1 MKTQSIT
8 SLKSYFLI
16 AMPGLKDPYFMH
28 SVVYI
33 HEHSTKGA
41 TGFIVNKP
49 TNVTIADVLVKMK
62 LQSDNLDLIAKP
74 TLLGGPVSQEQIFLM
89 VHDKEDH
96 SSETVAISFST
107 EALADV
113 IAAKSKQEA
122 IFFLGCANWEAGQLE
137 AEIAEN
143 GWLIVPYNG
152 DVLFHLPF
160 VSRYDAAASL
170 IGVDIHRLSS
180 DVGHA

>member
-1 MKTQSIT
+1 MKVQSIT

-16 AMPGLKDPYFMH
+16 AMPGLKDPYFMN

-33 HEHSTKGA
+33 HEHGKKGA

-49 TNVTIADVLVKMK
+49 TNVTIADVLLKMK
-62 LQSDNLDLIAKP
+62 LQSDNVDLAARP

-89 VHDKEDH
+89 VHDKADL
-96 SSETVAISFST
+96 SSKTVAISFSH

-113 IAAKSKQEA
+113 IAAKSEQEA
-122 IFFLGCANWEAGQLE
+122 IFFLGCANWEPGQLE
-137 AEIAEN
+137 TEIAQN

-160 VSRYDAAASL
+160 MSRYNAAASL
-170 IGVDIHRLSS
+170 IGVDVHHLSS